1 MQAIRLLLAKTNVTS
16 GTTAADELFGT
27 NTPDLIYGRE
37 GDDTITGGGSIDR
50 LIAGDGNDSIT
61 GGVGN
66 DSMSGGLG
74 ADTFIW
80 TLADAGVQGASAN
93 DTISDF
99 DVASSALGGDVLD
112 LRDLLAGEHA
122 SGIGNLA
129 DFLHFEKAGTD
140 TIVHISSTGEFA
152 TGFNA
157 ANDVQTIALLNVD
170 MLAGLSN
177 DQAVIQDLLS
187 KNKLSVD

>member
-1 MQAIRLLLAKTNVTS
+1 
-16 GTTAADELFGT
+16 
-27 NTPDLIYGRE
+27 
-37 GDDTITGGGSIDR
+37 
-50 LIAGDGNDSIT
+50 
-61 GGVGN
+61 
-66 DSMSGGLG
+66 MSGGLG

-80 TLADAGVQGASAN
+80 ALADAGVQGASAN
-93 DTISDF
+93 DTIADF

-112 LRDLLAGEHA
+112 LRDLLVGENHT

-170 MLAGLSN
+170 LLAGLSN